1 MTKFTLFTLCLAMAA
16 GTAEMSATKLPAAFN
31 RVSKAGKAKVK
42 AQAKPKANSAKRF
55 AAKAAEAAPLWMAET
70 QKSFGW
76 NGDEWELMETYDIK
90 YDTKGQKTVQTVTDA
105 EGFVTREKY
114 TWNENGQ
121 LATRLSQVDEEGEG
135 DFVDSS
141 SLSREYDSRVVSF
154 ITFNDQKAFYN
165 GEWVPSNNYK
175 QNITRN
181 EAGNVTQM
189 ERAVFFNGIYD
200 PTYRLNITYG
210 EDGKAV
216 TIEESDLTYDYATG
230 EYQWVVSSKYTDI
243 VWEETDGQILRV
255 GDIEDLFL
263 GNNRIKS
270 AKLDIEGT
278 VADLSVTYLGL
289 DFKAVMS
296 YFDEDEEA
304 EVVSTIEYSSLD
316 FDNSQEGKHY
326 YTYGWDI
333 NTTTELIAEE
343 ETLYKE
349 VIRETYIYSPD
360 DLILLE
366 QVEYGDGD
374 YFEIESKIQGEIE
387 YDDEHYVPASWTV
400 SEYDYDTEEMIPA
413 FRAEY
418 SDYTDVTSSGVN
430 NIAEVDAN
438 APVNYYN
445 LQGHRIENPSAGIFI
460 RVKGNKSEKVL
471 IK

>member
-16 GTAEMSATKLPAAFN
+16 GTAEMNATKLPAAFN
-31 RVSKAGKAKVK
+31 RVSKAGKAKVE

-105 EGFVTREKY
+105 EGFVTREQY

-141 SLSREYDSRVVSF
+141 SLSREYDSRVTSF

-175 QNITRN
+175 QKITRN

-216 TIEESDLTYDYATG
+216 TIEESDLTYDYATS

-296 YFDEDEEA
+296 YFDEEEEA
-304 EVVSTIEYSSLD
+304 EVVSTIRYEKAYPDSYVEYGLYEVSID
-316 FDNSQEGKHY
+316 
-326 YTYGWDI
+326 
-333 NTTTELIAEE
+333 TTTELIAEE

-349 VIRETYIYSPD
+349 VIRERYVYSID

-374 YFEIESKIQGEIE
+374 YFEIESKIEGVIE
-387 YDDEHYVPASWTV
+387 YDDEKDQLLSWTV

-430 NIAEVDAN
+430 NIAEEDAN
-438 APVNYYN
+438 APVSYYN
-445 LQGHRIENPSAGIFI
+445 LQGQRIENPSSGILI

>member
-31 RVSKAGKAKVK
+31 RVSKARK

-90 YDTKGQKTVQTVTDA
+90 YDTKGQKTVQTVTDI
-105 EGFVTREKY
+105 EGFVTREQY

-141 SLSREYDSRVVSF
+141 SLSREYDSRVTSF

-175 QNITRN
+175 QKITRN

-270 AKLDIEGT
+270 AKLEVEDSE
-278 VADLSVTYLGL
+278 ANLSTIYIG
-289 DFKAVMS
+289 DEFTATMS

-304 EVVSTIEYSSLD
+304 EVVSTIKYSPLD
-316 FDNSQEGKHY
+316 FTSADKVPSTLPH
-326 YTYGWDI
+326 GWGVE
-333 NTTTELIAEE
+333 TTTELVADG
-343 ETLYKE
+343 ETLYIE
-349 VIRETYIYSPD
+349 VVREKYIYTEN

-374 YFEIESKIQGEIE
+374 YFEIESKIEGEVE
-387 YDDEHYVPASWTV
+387 YDNEKGYPLSWTV

-430 NIAEVDAN
+430 NIAEEDAN
-438 APVNYYN
+438 APVSYYN
-445 LQGHRIENPSAGIFI
+445 LQGQRIENPSAGIFI
-460 RVKGNKSEKVL
+460 RVKGNKSDKVL